1 MKKKNKKSYLSWYL
15 LSAVV
20 LTYLFLF
27 LFAPDLFNRAAL
39 QFLKLLKKMIPVLA
53 GVFLLI
59 FVINLYLKPKKIV
72 RHLGQESGFKGI
84 LLATV
89 AGVISTGPI
98 YVWYPLLADLRE
110 KGMINSL
117 ITIFL
122 YNRAVKIPLLP
133 MMIYYFGISFTVTL
147 TVLMILFAGIN
158 GWAVEKITGRK
169 VL

>member
-1 MKKKNKKSYLSWYL
+1 MEKKNKNSYLSWYF

-20 LTYLFLF
+20 LIYLLF
-27 LFAPDLFNRAAL
+27 FFIKPGLFHQATLL
-39 QFLKLLKKMIPVLA
+39 FLKLFKKMLPALV

-59 FVINLYLKPKKIV
+59 FLINLYLKPKKIV
-72 RHLGQESGFKGI
+72 RHLGKESGFKGI
-84 LLATV
+84 LLATS
-89 AGVISTGPI
+89 AGIISTGPI

-133 MMIYYFGISFTVTL
+133 MMIYYFGINFTITL
-147 TVLMILFAGIN
+147 TVLMILFGVIN
-158 GWAVEKITGRK
+158 GWAVEKITGGK
-169 VL
+169 TF